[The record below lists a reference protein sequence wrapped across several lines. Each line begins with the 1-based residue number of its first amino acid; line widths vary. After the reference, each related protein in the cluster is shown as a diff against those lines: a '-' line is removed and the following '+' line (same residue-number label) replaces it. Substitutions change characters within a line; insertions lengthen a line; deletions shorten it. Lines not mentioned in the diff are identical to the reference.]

1 VLARYSLS
9 HYFLLA
15 AFLVSFLIILSGMG
29 RQKTRIPIK
38 RKSGERSSE
47 VMPFLPPQMEYL
59 SLL

>member
-1 VLARYSLS
+1 
-9 HYFLLA
+9 
-15 AFLVSFLIILSGMG
+15 MD